1 MARSIGN
8 TPTPTASGGGGGVL
22 AAILAVRERREERA
36 LDKKKLQATNRDKL
50 INKMQGMPEAEQAE
64 LIELLARDPH
74 LEDQYDLTVEG
85 LKQLTR
91 PSTTAAGGRDFTA
104 PGSGQSFRV
113 SRPVLFS
120 GETVSQRG
128 VRART
133 EVNEA
138 AAREARVRA
147 NLVEVQA
154 KSHPDRAVIELR
166 STLTYH
172 EDDGSIRPPNT
183 DEAKRIYNGAATEED
198 LSRIQTRNKQ
208 FDDTRM
214 MIRQVVESNPSLGNP
229 ADWDNRWMRAALITP
244 TLLQEMGVHLQNRRL
259 DLVAMQIEMA
269 EKAAA
274 ADLKK
279 RPPGSLTDRQIIELQ
294 QQEAGLVSD
303 FIEEFSPG
311 LADPKQAGL
320 RVRELTPQGDVVLRR
335 GNWERVKGWFGGPLE
350 PTIPVETRG
359 ATANDKRFFQSAAF
373 YAMAFPMSLAN
384 GPAVQEFGLPIP
396 TIEDLGNP
404 AFADAMVAAY
414 ENWLGYEIE
423 TFSFPSAEEGE
434 PAKLYTRDFFVGK
447 LAGLHAKLAVNLK
460 ARVKSN
466 EKLKITG
473 LQKEREAAGVA
484 GQFEESR
491 EDKLLDLAGA
501 ANDIGSPESLK
512 ALQDE
517 MDILSRELQELSGLP
532 QDNQPQTPARS
543 VFELAP
549 PAPVVN
555 DPQ

>member
-166 STLTYH
+166 STLT
-172 EDDGSIRPPNT
+172 
-183 DEAKRIYNGAATEED
+183 
-198 LSRIQTRNKQ
+198 
-208 FDDTRM
+208 
-214 MIRQVVESNPSLGNP
+214 
-229 ADWDNRWMRAALITP
+229 
-244 TLLQEMGVHLQNRRL
+244 
-259 DLVAMQIEMA
+259 
-269 EKAAA
+269 
-274 ADLKK
+274 
-279 RPPGSLTDRQIIELQ
+279 
-294 QQEAGLVSD
+294 
-303 FIEEFSPG
+303 
-311 LADPKQAGL
+311 
-320 RVRELTPQGDVVLRR
+320 
-335 GNWERVKGWFGGPLE
+335 
-350 PTIPVETRG
+350 
-359 ATANDKRFFQSAAF
+359 
-373 YAMAFPMSLAN
+373 
-384 GPAVQEFGLPIP
+384 
-396 TIEDLGNP
+396 
-404 AFADAMVAAY
+404 
-414 ENWLGYEIE
+414 
-423 TFSFPSAEEGE
+423 
-434 PAKLYTRDFFVGK
+434 
-447 LAGLHAKLAVNLK
+447 
-460 ARVKSN
+460 
-466 EKLKITG
+466 
-473 LQKEREAAGVA
+473 
-484 GQFEESR
+484 
-491 EDKLLDLAGA
+491 
-501 ANDIGSPESLK
+501 
-512 ALQDE
+512 
-517 MDILSRELQELSGLP
+517 
-532 QDNQPQTPARS
+532 
-543 VFELAP
+543 
-549 PAPVVN
+549 
-555 DPQ
+555 